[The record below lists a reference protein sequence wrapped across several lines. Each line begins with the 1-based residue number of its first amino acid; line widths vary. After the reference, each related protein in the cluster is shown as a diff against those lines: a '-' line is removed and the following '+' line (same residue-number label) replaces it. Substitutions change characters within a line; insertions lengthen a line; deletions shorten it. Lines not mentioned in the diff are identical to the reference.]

1 MSTPT
6 HTHPRA
12 RPRAR
17 RHLAVLARNLRTIPN
32 QLTMLRLLMVPV
44 LWGLAIM
51 GKPVWVGVG
60 VAIAATT
67 DMLDGYLSR
76 KWNQTSAFGSRMDS
90 VADHLL
96 AISTALWLALLR
108 PHFFHEQKWTMI
120 AWAAFALFVLAVSWL
135 KFRRFVD
142 LHLYTSKAA
151 VILAFL
157 FGIPLLVLGDYH
169 PAHFYLT
176 WGVCLLAAAEAL
188 WVILTRDRVDE
199 HIGTVLVPRRRRS

>member
-1 MSTPT
+1 MPTPT

-32 QLTMLRLLMVPV
+32 QLTMLRLLMVPA
-44 LWGLAIM
+44 LWALAIL
-51 GKPVWVGVG
+51 GKPVWVGIG
-60 VAIAATT
+60 VAVAATT

-76 KWNQTSAFGSRMDS
+76 KWNQTSTFGSRMDS

-96 AISTALWLALLR
+96 AISTALWMALLR
-108 PHFFHEQKWTMI
+108 PGFYREQKWPMI
-120 AWAAFALFVLAVSWL
+120 AWAAFALFVLGVSWL

-142 LHLYTSKAA
+142 LHLYTSKLA
-151 VILAFL
+151 VVLAFL
-157 FGIPLLVLGDYH
+157 FAIPLLVFGDYH

-176 WGVCLLAAAEAL
+176 WAACVLAAAEAL
-188 WVILTRDRVDE
+188 YVILTRDRVDE
-199 HIGTVLVPRRRRS
+199 HIGTVLRRRRRG